1 MSQTIRTK
9 PLLWEKV
16 KKSVKN
22 SSKGGLPGTWSARK
36 AQLSVLLYKQK
47 GGGYKGK
54 KSSSNSLVRWSKQDW
69 GYIDKKKKSGR
80 YLPRQ
85 VRDHLTSREKSIEN
99 RRKGNKKGQHIPY
112 SDSVRSKVS
121 NVTRSRSRSK
131 SRK

>member
-1 MSQTIRTK
+1 MSVAIRTK

-36 AQLSVLLYKQK
+36 AQLSVLLYKQR

-80 YLPRQ
+80 YLPRN
-85 VRDHLTSREKSIEN
+85 VRNHLTSKEKSIEN
-99 RRKGNKKGQHIPY
+99 RRKGTKKGQRIPY
-112 SDSVRSKVS
+112 SESVRRKVS
-121 NVTRSRSRSK
+121 KATRK
-131 SRK
+131 

>member
-16 KKSVKN
+16 KNSVKK

-69 GYIDKKKKSGR
+69 GYISKKKKSGR
-80 YLPRQ
+80 YLPRS
-85 VRDHLTSREKSIEN
+85 VRNRLTSHEKYIEN
-99 RRKGNKKGQHIPY
+99 RRKGTKKGQHIHY
-112 SDSVRSKVS
+112 SESVRRKVS
-121 NVTRSRSRSK
+121 RVTK
-131 SRK
+131 

>member
-1 MSQTIRTK
+1 MSETIRTK

-16 KKSVKN
+16 KKTVKK

-47 GGGYKGK
+47 GGWYKGK

-80 YLPRQ
+80 YLPRS
-85 VRDHLTSREKSIEN
+85 VITSLTSREKSIEN
-99 RRKGNKKGQHIPY
+99 RRKGSKKGQHIPY
-112 SDSVRSKVS
+112 SDSVRRKVS
-121 NVTRSRSRSK
+121 RVTRSK
-131 SRK
+131 I